1 MTKYI
6 FMKYELSLFI
16 YYHSHAIPFVSG
28 IPARVA
34 QTAFEYLK
42 YQR

>member
-6 FMKYELSLFI
+6 FMKYEFVVA
-16 YYHSHAIPFVSG
+16 YSHAIPDLVSG

-34 QTAFEYLK
+34 QTAFVLSI
-42 YQR
+42 